1 MYVSEIVVTKDNE
14 NVTVDNIVG
23 WFLRDVNTN
32 TVDYYPNSKAD
43 ALIDAG
49 EVDIISRVN
58 GELVIDIKDWF
69 TKIGRKGEL
78 ELAHKYGSV
87 QDMLDLAY
95 TMSEEEAEAY
105 VAGYPVFVVGPA
117 AKMPIVGMVAPT
129 ALVCNR
135 PVVLTKLVS
144 SFTPR
149 KEHQAVN
156 YSELMI
162 PYKVSDTIV
171 KRLIDDGIRP
181 LFNVRMAF
189 VDPFERLKLMGMN
202 SKSLLSQ
209 PVVSKIQDKVSYLK
223 SVSEYSMRF
232 HRNFNAK
239 AYLREELGVMYELL
253 PEATKDSVTTKADC
267 DEVIEMCSKFSK
279 DLNK

>member
-1 MYVSEIVVTKDNE
+1 MYVTEIVVTKDNE

-43 ALIDAG
+43 VLIDAG
-49 EVDIISRVN
+49 KVDIISRVN
-58 GELVIDIKDWF
+58 GELVIDVKDWF

-78 ELAHKYGSV
+78 DLANKYSSV
-87 QDMLDLAY
+87 QNMVDGAY

-105 VAGYPVFVVGPA
+105 VAGYPIFIVGPSV
-117 AKMPIVGMVAPT
+117 KMPLVGMVAPT
-129 ALVCNR
+129 SLVCNR
-135 PVVLTKLVS
+135 PVVLEKLMS
-144 SFTPR
+144 SFTVR
-149 KEHQAVN
+149 KEHQCVN
-156 YSELMI
+156 YSEVLLT
-162 PYKVSDTIV
+162 YKTVDTV
-171 KRLIDDGIRP
+171 VGRLVDAGIRP
-181 LFNVRMAF
+181 IFNVRVSL
-189 VDPFERLKLMGMN
+189 VDPFDRLKLMGMQ
-202 SKSLLSQ
+202 SKSLLSA
-209 PVVSKIQDKVSYLK
+209 PTPIKIHDKVSYLK

-239 AYLREELGVMYELL
+239 AYLKEKLGVMYELL

-267 DEVIEMCSKFSK
+267 DEVIEMCRKFNK